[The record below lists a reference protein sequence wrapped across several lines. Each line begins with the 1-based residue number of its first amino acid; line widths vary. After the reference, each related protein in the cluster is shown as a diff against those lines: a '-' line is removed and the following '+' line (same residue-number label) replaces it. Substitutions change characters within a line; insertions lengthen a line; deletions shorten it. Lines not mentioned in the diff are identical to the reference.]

1 MTVPVIRKQ
10 NLDHVD
16 IFLLT
21 TSTFANRKICILFLH
36 VIVIVAYSSN
46 KDSLCQAAE
55 SETSELVHSI
65 IFKLLNIRRLG
76 LFEFQTNNDLIV
88 RFRG

>member
-10 NLDHVD
+10 NLAHVD

-36 VIVIVAYSSN
+36 VIVIVAYS
-46 KDSLCQAAE
+46 CQAAE

-88 RFRG
+88 RF